1 MIGTKATMI
10 AAQLGDIL
18 QGRAGVI
25 FAPINVGSWGSAAL
39 SAPSHW
45 ILAIIDTV
53 ARRVVTMDSFRNSY
67 KKEVSFIR
75 KRIQRVSRD
84 LWPVGP
90 TWKVQIIV
98 TGMQPD
104 SNSCG
109 LAVAASAHAY
119 ASVSTGCTWLSDQS
133 AVWRD
138 LRVAAQGHMSLRVQS
153 HPGSGF
159 VELVPMDACPFTEA
173 LDSCRD
179 TRSVRN
185 NVLGARGLP
194 KVLPKVLPGGVPP
207 KADPPAFAE
216 PPTLLE
222 WDITPVV
229 VARTSHPH
237 YEIERGTN
245 KLAESIRKYPT
256 MPSDEANPS
265 CGEQW
270 PRCHC
275 AFKGCNF
282 TCEDEDML
290 MSHVTQAHSPIF
302 EAEVGKPTG
311 YDTRWWGLYTQAV
324 ASIERGKVP
333 TTGLSF
339 ERRAHFE
346 FDTAYCDKDMQSVV
360 CFCCGCVKVA
370 EPPNKIYGEAHWQ
383 KALGLAPDKAG
394 QMQPT
399 FMGMSLDDTAK
410 IMGMD
415 TYLQNHGDRDGR
427 PNLNSVT
434 QEFTDWKLSIPF
446 GEEEI
451 DVMCCPEDKRCE
463 SCCSDSG

>member
-1 MIGTKATMI
+1 MVGSKLNMLAL
-10 AAQLGDIL
+10 QFGDIL
-18 QGRAGVI
+18 QDRTGTLLL
-25 FAPINVGSWGSAAL
+25 PINVGSWYGAVL

-45 ILAIIDTV
+45 VLVVIDTV
-53 ARRVVTMDSFRNSY
+53 SRCVMTMDSYSGQNYR
-67 KKEVSFIR
+67 KELGLIR
-75 KRIQRVSRD
+75 KRAQLVCSNIWSMGPKWRV
-84 LWPVGP
+84 
-90 TWKVQIIV
+90 KVMS
-98 TGMQPD
+98 TGMQVD
-104 SNSCG
+104 GHSCG

-119 ASVSTGCTWLSDQS
+119 VSTASGSTWLRACS
-133 AVWRD
+133 ATWSH
-138 LRVAAQGHMSLRVQS
+138 LRLAAQEHMSTRSQG
-153 HPGSGF
+153 HPGHPITI
-159 VELVPMDACPFTEA
+159 VPLTTCPFKDA
-173 LDSCRD
+173 LDEYRD
-179 TRSVRN
+179 NRSIPS
-185 NVLGARGLP
+185 NVPEAPP

-333 TTGLSF
+333 TTRLSF

-451 DVMCCPEDKRCE
+451 DVMCCPEDRRCE

>member
-1 MIGTKATMI
+1 MI

-185 NVLGARGLP
+185 NVLGARS
-194 KVLPKVLPGGVPP
+194 LPKVLPGGVLPEIVPP
-207 KADPPAFAE
+207 KAAPVFAE
-216 PPTLLE
+216 PSTLLE

-229 VARTSHPH
+229 A
-237 YEIERGTN
+237 
-245 KLAESIRKYPT
+245 A
-256 MPSDEANPS
+256 
-265 CGEQW
+265 
-270 PRCHC
+270 
-275 AFKGCNF
+275 
-282 TCEDEDML
+282 
-290 MSHVTQAHSPIF
+290 
-302 EAEVGKPTG
+302 
-311 YDTRWWGLYTQAV
+311 
-324 ASIERGKVP
+324 
-333 TTGLSF
+333 
-339 ERRAHFE
+339 
-346 FDTAYCDKDMQSVV
+346 
-360 CFCCGCVKVA
+360 
-370 EPPNKIYGEAHWQ
+370 
-383 KALGLAPDKAG
+383 
-394 QMQPT
+394 
-399 FMGMSLDDTAK
+399 
-410 IMGMD
+410 
-415 TYLQNHGDRDGR
+415 
-427 PNLNSVT
+427 
-434 QEFTDWKLSIPF
+434 
-446 GEEEI
+446 
-451 DVMCCPEDKRCE
+451 
-463 SCCSDSG
+463 